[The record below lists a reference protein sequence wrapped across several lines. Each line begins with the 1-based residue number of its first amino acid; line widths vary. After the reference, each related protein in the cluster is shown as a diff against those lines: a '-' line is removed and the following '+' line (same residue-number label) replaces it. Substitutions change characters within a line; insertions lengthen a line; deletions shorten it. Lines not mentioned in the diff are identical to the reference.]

1 MALRGDRLVESVDVT
16 KVFHGVSERGVV
28 LCHGTAGSGSALGDT
43 GGHVILAANPS
54 GLKPAGLLMNDSV
67 NVDTSKYHTNFHKDE
82 LPSGSPCTLL
92 KKGWAISDKVLG
104 SPTAGSTAY
113 LTSSGMFM
121 PTNAGLAN
129 NPIIGEFDGA
139 KDEAGYVKL
148 IVELPTKL
156 S

>member
-1 MALRGDRLVESVDVT
+1 MALRGDRLEESVDVT

-28 LCHGTAGSGSALGDT
+28 LCHGTAGSGSVLGDT
-43 GGHVILAANPS
+43 AGHVILAANPS

-67 NVDTSKYHTNFHKDE
+67 SINTGKYHINFHKDE

-92 KKGWAISDKVLG
+92 KKGWVVTDKYLG

-113 LTSSGMFM
+113 LTSSGMVM

-129 NPIIGEFDGA
+129 NPIVGEFDA
-139 KDEAGYVKL
+139 APDEASYVKL
-148 IVELPTKL
+148 IVELPTKV